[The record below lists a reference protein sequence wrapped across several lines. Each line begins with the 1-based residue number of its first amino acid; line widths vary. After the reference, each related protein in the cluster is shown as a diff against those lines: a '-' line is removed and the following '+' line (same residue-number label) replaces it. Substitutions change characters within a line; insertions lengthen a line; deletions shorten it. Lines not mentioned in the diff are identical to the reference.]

1 MIPVLQALPFDKTA
15 TLPNN
20 RTKGEVH
27 DLSPQYDLPYRI
39 VVMEK
44 GYFFTNDLYVIDNRG
59 CVLKE
64 DIDYQCL
71 LMEADLAKKLGK
83 TACAILVVTNPAV
96 GNFLYIE
103 AQMVGGRYCSLNT
116 AILEQAA
123 NVIRGVNRKV
133 LWRNLKDKPSSYRPN
148 GHLHALWEL
157 FGFAPQTAILHRM
170 TTALD
175 KMSKKEFDDLYLEF
189 GIRFEPVKNDLKDVE
204 ARLTTHINDQSDP
217 HDVTA
222 LQVQLELVYNASP
235 ATLAQAQTASGT
247 VMTAYA
253 TPLRAAQSIA
263 TNFTPNLKSHVDDIN
278 NPHQDTAAKLGTLT
292 TIEMNQLANQY
303 YNRGDTVSKST
314 GLGGLPFGNH
324 YAQVRSNIPVSAIT
338 TGIFPWQ
345 VFSGQVHQ
353 GSGYVLAPST
363 FGILGWRSIASIF
376 TLYAKKGADVL
387 YAGEFPRGYAVSNFN
402 GILGTNWPEGTI
414 AVYRS
419 VGVWGIGTS
428 NGSINTTVSSLAMAT
443 FSKGAGTWYVPAW

>member
-15 TLPNN
+15 KSPNN

-44 GYFFTNDLYVIDNRG
+44 GYFYTDDLYVIDNRG
-59 CVLKE
+59 RVLKE

-71 LMEADLAKKLGK
+71 LMEPELSAKLGK
-83 TACAILVVTNPAV
+83 AACAILVVTNPDV
-96 GNFLYIE
+96 GNFLYVE

-123 NVIRGVNRKV
+123 NVIRSTNRKV
-133 LWRNLKDKPSSYRPN
+133 LWRNLKDKPSSYRSN

-170 TTALD
+170 TTAFN
-175 KMSKKEFDDLYLEF
+175 KMTKKEFDNLYAEFDIKFAAVKTDL
-189 GIRFEPVKNDLKDVE
+189 NDIE
-204 ARLTTHINDQSDP
+204 TRLTTHINDQNDP

-247 VMTAYA
+247 VMNAYA

-263 TNFTPNLKSHVDDIN
+263 TNFAPNLKSHIDDLN

-292 TIEMNQLANQY
+292 NIEMNQVANQY
-303 YNRGDTVSKST
+303 YNRGDTATFST
-314 GLGGLPFGNH
+314 GLGGVPFATH
-324 YAQVRSNIPVSAIT
+324 YAQVRTNLPVWAIT

-353 GSGYVLAPST
+353 GSGYVLAPSIY
-363 FGILGWRSIASIF
+363 GYLGWRSIASIF
-376 TLYAKKGADVL
+376 TLYAKRGADVL
-387 YAGEFPRGYAVSNFN
+387 YVGEFPDGYAVSNFN
-402 GILGTNWPEGTI
+402 GILGTNWPDGTI

-419 VGVWGIGTS
+419 NGAWSIGTG
-428 NGSINTTVSSLAMAT
+428 NGSYTTYLSSLSMAT
-443 FSKGAGTWYVPAW
+443 FSAGAGTWYVPAW